1 MYYHTQS
8 FFGLGTAGLQIKI
21 HLTGS
26 PETSNKIFYLRHR
39 PSWKVRKNVFS
50 ALKSPSAYPTH
61 APAGMERVMAYD
73 GYDCETEGEVNLIMP
88 PGKKLDHNGIQVKFF
103 GRIDMVSF
111 RCSLW
116 AEISCAT
123 FFVQPQVVL
132 CILPTAFCW
141 KSSLFGMLCC
151 ILATMRGRFLH
162 TISIGPVLFFW
173 EMMLCIIMLSYWQM
187 N

>member
-1 MYYHTQS
+1 MVSSDSIISTSMFFSVGYSRAEIIFSSLLLLYHTQS
-8 FFGLGTAGLQIKI
+8 FFGLGTARLQIKI

-103 GRIDMVSF
+103 GRIDMVS
-111 RCSLW
+111 CLW
-116 AEISCAT
+116 AES
-123 FFVQPQVVL
+123 
-132 CILPTAFCW
+132 W
-141 KSSLFGMLCC
+141 
-151 ILATMRGRFLH
+151 
-162 TISIGPVLFFW
+162 
-173 EMMLCIIMLSYWQM
+173 
-187 N
+187 